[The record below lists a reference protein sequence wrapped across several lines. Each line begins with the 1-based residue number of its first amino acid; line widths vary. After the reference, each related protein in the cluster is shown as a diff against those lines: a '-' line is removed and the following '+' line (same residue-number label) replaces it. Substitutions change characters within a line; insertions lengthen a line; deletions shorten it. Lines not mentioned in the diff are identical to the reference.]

1 MTQHKQS
8 IRFIHLDDSS
18 EYTYPRYTI
27 AYIRTPELVY
37 FAVSKPNDA
46 DTYSKKFGRELTT
59 KRLTEFMTSG
69 INSDNY
75 CGVVTKKELFINS
88 DLQNI
93 LSDQFQIHVS
103 VMDLKHRIIG
113 NCILDRL
120 FDLQ

>member
-8 IRFIHLDDSS
+8 IRFIHLDLC

-37 FAVSKPNDA
+37 FAVSKLNDA

-69 INSDNY
+69 INPDNY

-93 LSDQFQIHVS
+93 LSDQILTNVTI
-103 VMDLKHRIIG
+103 MDLKHRIIG
-113 NCILDRL
+113 NCILDKV
-120 FDLQ
+120 FDLT